1 MRKKNVGVIG
11 NGKWAK
17 ILLPKIAKYAN
28 IKFIANTKTGYKK
41 FRLDNISWIFVLTNN
56 ETHYEIV
63 KYFLKKN
70 KNVFCEKPL
79 TNDSLSTEK
88 LFNLSKKQK
97 VKLFVNNVELF
108 KKKKISINKNNIIL
122 RTKKSNST
130 KESLLYRLAY
140 HDFYLLEKY
149 IDIDNIIIKTF
160 KENKKTLT
168 IELFSNKKKFNFF
181 YDINSIDKKHKINK
195 TNMMQYKVDP
205 LEKMIRYFL
214 FNESNSFGQNESH
227 SIFVIKLIS
236 KIKKFKPISSL

>member
-1 MRKKNVGVIG
+1 MSKKNVGVIG

-17 ILLPKIAKYAN
+17 ILLPKIAKHAN

-41 FRLDNISWIFVLTNN
+41 FKLNGISWIFVLTNTK
-56 ETHYEIV
+56 THYEIV

-79 TNDSLSTEK
+79 TNDPTSTEK
-88 LFNLSKKQK
+88 LFSISKKQK
-97 VKLFVNNVELF
+97 VNLFVNNVELF

-149 IDIDNIIIKTF
+149 INIDSIRLKAF
-160 KENKKTLT
+160 KETKKKLY
-168 IELFSNKKKFNFF
+168 IELFSNKKRFKFF
-181 YDINSIDKKHKINK
+181 YDINSINKKHKINK
-195 TNMMQYKVDP
+195 TNMMQYKTDP

-214 FNESNSFGQNESH
+214 FNESNSFDQNETH
-227 SIFVIKLIS
+227 SIFAIKLIS
-236 KIKKFKPISSL
+236 KIKKNINL

>member
-41 FRLDNISWIFVLTNN
+41 FKLDNISWIFVLTNN

-108 KKKKISINKNNIIL
+108 KKKKIFINKNNTIL

-149 IDIDNIIIKTF
+149 IDIDNIRIKTSR
-160 KENKKTLT
+160 ENKKTLT

-214 FNESNSFGQNESH
+214 FNESNSFDLNESH
-227 SIFVIKLIS
+227 SIFAIKLIS
-236 KIKKFKPISSL
+236 KIKKNLNL

>member
-1 MRKKNVGVIG
+1 MRKKNVAVIG

-17 ILLPKIAKYAN
+17 ILIPKIAKYGN

-41 FRLDNISWIFVLTNN
+41 FDLNKITWVFVLTNN
-56 ETHYEIV
+56 ETHYKIV

-79 TNDSLSTEK
+79 TVDFLSAKK
-88 LFNLSKKQK
+88 LYDLSKKQK

-108 KKKKISINKNNIIL
+108 KKKKILINKDNFIL

-149 IDIDNIIIKTF
+149 IDLDNIRIKSCR
-160 KENKKTLT
+160 ENKKTLS
-168 IELFSNKKKFNFF
+168 IDLFSNQKRFKFF

-195 TNMMQYKVDP
+195 TNMMQYVDDP
-205 LEKMIRYFL
+205 LEKMIKYFL
-214 FNESNSFGQNESH
+214 FNNNISFHKNEIQ
-227 SIFVIKLIS
+227 SIFSLKLIS
-236 KIKKFKPISSL
+236 QIKKKFNL